1 MGPFNIINQMKH
13 NQPLTM
19 TDIAV
24 LMICMTALA
33 IVLIVAAYIEQKT
46 NGHHNQN
53 DSKYTTRK

>member
-1 MGPFNIINQMKH
+1 MKH
-13 NQPLTM
+13 NQPMTM

-24 LMICMTALA
+24 LMVCMTALA
-33 IVLIVAAYIEQKT
+33 VVLLIAVYVEQKY

>member
-1 MGPFNIINQMKH
+1 MKH

-24 LMICMTALA
+24 LLVCLTALA
-33 IVLIVAAYIEQKT
+33 VVLLFAAYVEQKT

>member
-1 MGPFNIINQMKH
+1 MKN

-24 LMICMTALA
+24 LLVCMTALV
-33 IVLIVAAYIEQKT
+33 IVLLFAAYIEKKT
-46 NGHHNQN
+46 KGHHNQN